1 MVRVNRP
8 PTPMDA
14 VAPRVLNRRTVA
26 VLLFA
31 GGLLASVAVN
41 WPTLRYGFVYDDY
54 GFVRPYSWHE
64 VLAAF
69 HGPWDPNGPNVAF
82 FRPLTLVFHAVRF
95 EWLQF
100 DPRAYH
106 ALSIGLFGVVLGL
119 LATAVHRIANSAM
132 VALLAVAFAAAH
144 PHMPYAA
151 TAWVTN
157 QMHLMVLLMFVAALA
172 WWWFCKRRAWWFWL
186 PLLVLQAAAF
196 LLKEDGIT
204 LVPVVVVAHVLWSVT
219 ERRRVELPP
228 WPFLALAAILLVG
241 GLGWRHLALG
251 GLGGYRTPDWA
262 SARANLWRG
271 FWRTLA
277 LQPVDRPGKGLAT
290 AFVIVTS
297 LLGGL
302 AAACDRRSL
311 RPLFL
316 ILLGF
321 EMVAVCNLP
330 YALVT
335 KREQWYLLS
344 LGGAVLL
351 TGATW
356 AMWRAL
362 RLTALRAAFSVLIV
376 VVIIMMA
383 WVSRQMAG
391 DFAPYSGYVLDTD
404 RMVAEW
410 GFVSPEIREYLVEK
424 GARWQARREQMPF
437 PQALQMIWCGVYGWE
452 SSVQSSQFRWGGRRV
467 TGFVDRKARTISMPV
482 GVASL
487 PGLPPGPSTVTVT
500 VDGRFRGTRALE
512 PERWTTLDLPLPQ
525 LAGWFGRRFHRIDL
539 QFDRAVVPA
548 RVDPSSSDRRELAV
562 RAGPVTLGW

>member
-1 MVRVNRP
+1 LF
-8 PTPMDA
+8 
-14 VAPRVLNRRTVA
+14 VA
-26 VLLFA
+26 
-31 GGLLASVAVN
+31 GLLASVAVN

-54 GFVRPYSWHE
+54 GFVRPYSVQE

-69 HGPWDPNGPNVAF
+69 HGPWDPNGANVPF
-82 FRPLTLVFHAVRF
+82 FRPLTIAFHAIRF

-100 DPRAYH
+100 DPQSYH
-106 ALSIGLFGVVLGL
+106 ALSIVLCGVVLGL
-119 LATAVHRIANSAM
+119 LATTVYRIASSAT
-132 VALLAVAFAAAH
+132 VALLAVAFTAAH

-157 QMHLMVLLMFVAALA
+157 QMHLLVLLTFVAALA
-172 WWWFCKRRAWWFWL
+172 WWWFCKQRPWWFWL

-228 WPFLALAAILLVG
+228 WRFLALAATLAAG
-241 GLGWRHLALG
+241 GLAWRHLALG
-251 GLGGYRTPDWA
+251 GLGGYRTPDLA

-297 LLGGL
+297 LLGSL
-302 AAACDRRSL
+302 AAACDRRSS

-321 EMVAVCNLP
+321 GMVAVCNLP

-356 AMWRAL
+356 AVWRAL
-362 RLTALRAAFSVLIV
+362 RLAVLRASYSVLIV
-376 VVIIMMA
+376 AVVIAMA

-404 RMVAEW
+404 RAVADW
-410 GFVSPEIREYLVEK
+410 GMVSPEIREYLVEK
-424 GARWQARREQMPF
+424 GARWKARREQMPF
-437 PQALQMIWCGVYGWE
+437 PKALRMIWCGVYGWE
-452 SSVQSSQFRWGGRRV
+452 SPVESSRSRWGGRRV
-467 TGFVDRKARTISMPV
+467 TGFLDRGARTMSMPICV
-482 GVASL
+482 VPL
-487 PGLPPGPSTVTVT
+487 PGFPPGPSTVAVT
-500 VDGRFRGTRALE
+500 VDGRFQGTRALE
-512 PERWTTLDLPLPQ
+512 PGRWTTLDLALPQ
-525 LAGWFGRRFHRIDL
+525 LAGWSGRRFHRIDL
-539 QFDRAVVPA
+539 EFSRAVVPA

-562 RAGPVTLGW
+562 RAGQVTLGW